1 MGPHIVWPS
10 SIAPR
15 LVLGLGAAL
24 SLGMTAASGG
34 EELPADEVEAAG
46 GIDAAGEIGASVEI
60 DAAVACPTRFD
71 YLVLASFADA
81 PNVLGLTAYHFQRHT
96 RFSDIPITGLQ
107 RVAFRQNPVAARCGI
122 EDRQQSATSRRRI
135 RGNQG
140 EVGGAA
146 LVPNDVASAGYHDGR
161 SGNQAG

>member
-1 MGPHIVWPS
+1 MGPRVVRPS

-15 LVLGLGAAL
+15 LVLGLSAAL
-24 SLGMTAASGG
+24 SLGLTAASGG
-34 EELPADEVEAAG
+34 EELAPGEV
-46 GIDAAGEIGASVEI
+46 

-81 PNVLGLTAYHFQRHT
+81 PNVLGLTAYNFQRHT

-107 RVAFRQNPVAARCGI
+107 RVAFRQNPGAAHCGI
-122 EDRQQSATSRRRI
+122 DDRQQSATSRRRI

-140 EVGGAA
+140 EVGRAT
-146 LVPNDVASAGYHDGR
+146 LVPNDVASAGYHDRR